1 MYFSSCELA
10 RRTGGKITGF
20 LVKKGKQSWNT
31 ELTVSSK
38 FRGKFKSQLRKV
50 LEIYF
55 SIPEIPISGIQY
67 LY

>member
-20 LVKKGKQSWNT
+20 LVKKGKQNWIT
-31 ELTVSSK
+31 ELIVSSK
-38 FRGKFKSQLRKV
+38 FRAKLKSRLRKV
-50 LEIYF
+50 VEIYF

-67 LY
+67 LC